1 MGAKQQWTL
10 LAVDAKQALF
20 IAATETTF
28 EKWYVLA
35 VPGRMHVDDLRD
47 HPDSMVESPWRELM
61 LPHQQRRR

>member
-1 MGAKQQWTL
+1 
-10 LAVDAKQALF
+10 VDAKQALF